1 MSPIQIWR
9 MIWARRFVVLV
20 ALLVCFVAG
29 ALVGKMVPKQY
40 EAKTRVM
47 LDTLQPDPV
56 TGQAISAANGKAY
69 VQAQIEIIRDYR
81 VAAAVVDHFGW
92 DKMPEFIAQYR
103 AQHGN
108 DLSGLRRSLAQMV
121 VDNTTVEQTN
131 LTSNILEIGYRSTSP
146 DSARKIVE
154 ALRMAYIEQA
164 LAFKRE
170 AAAKNSRWFREQTE
184 KLKVQLAAADARK
197 SSFEQKNG
205 IILQDDNVDAESA
218 KLRALTATAPMM
230 PPVVASGPMPI
241 PPSALSAQVAQI
253 ESQIA
258 TAQQTLGPNHP
269 DILALRR
276 QRDAV
281 AAAASREQAAARAAA
296 AASRPGA
303 SGPSVASMIN
313 AQTQKVLAQRGLVGQ
328 AQRLAGEV
336 FVLRDQLAKTAA
348 KAAEFE
354 LQAQS
359 TDVGLQPLGNA
370 VAPEQPI
377 SPFFWLFM
385 VGGLA
390 IGAVIGIAL
399 ALLLELLARRVR
411 GVEDLEAIEGLPVLG
426 VLPPRRQPNRGL
438 LAQLGFRNV
447 SREAPAI

>member
-9 MIWARRFVVLV
+9 MIWARRSVILV
-20 ALLVCFVAG
+20 TLLICLVAG

-47 LDTLQPDPV
+47 LDTLKPDPV
-56 TGQAISAANGKAY
+56 TGQAISGANAKAY
-69 VQAQIEIIRDYR
+69 VQAQTEIIRDFR
-81 VAAAVVDHFGW
+81 VASAVVDHFGW
-92 DKMPEFIAQYR
+92 DKMPQFIAEYR
-103 AQHGN
+103 AQYGN

-121 VDNTTVEQTN
+121 IANTTVEQTS
-131 LTSNILEIGYRSTSP
+131 LTSNILEIGYRSSSP

-154 ALRMAYIEQA
+154 ALRTAFIEQS

-170 AAAKNSRWFREQTE
+170 AAAKNSRWFREQAE
-184 KLKVQLAAADARK
+184 KLKGQLAAADARK
-197 SSFEQKNG
+197 SAFEQKNG

-218 KLRALTATAPMM
+218 KLKALTATAPVL
-230 PPVVASGPMPI
+230 PPAMASGPIAI
-241 PPSALSAQVAQI
+241 PPSALAGQVAQI

-258 TAQQTLGPNHP
+258 SAQQSLGPNHP

-281 AAAASREQAAARAAA
+281 AAAAAREQAAARAAA
-296 AASRPGA
+296 AASRQV
-303 SGPSVASMIN
+303 STGPSVASMIS

-336 FVLRDQLAKTAA
+336 YVLRDQLAKTAA

-359 TDVGLQPLGNA
+359 TDIGLEPIGAA
-370 VAPEQPI
+370 VAPDKPI
-377 SPFFWLFM
+377 APFFWLFLL
-385 VGGLA
+385 GGLVVGA
-390 IGAVIGIAL
+390 LIGVAVAL
-399 ALLLELLARRVR
+399 ALELLVRRVR

-426 VLPPRRQPNRGL
+426 VLPARHRPNRGF
-438 LAQLGFRNV
+438 LAQLGFRNE

>member
-9 MIWARRFVVLV
+9 MIWARRFLILV
-20 ALLVCFVAG
+20 ALLVCLVAG
-29 ALVGKMVPKQY
+29 ALVGKMVPKHY

-47 LDTLQPDPV
+47 LDTLTPDPV
-56 TGQAISAANGKAY
+56 TGQAMSGANAKAY

-81 VAAAVVDHFGW
+81 VAGAVVDHFGW
-92 DKMPEFIAQYR
+92 AKMPEFVATYR
-103 AQHGN
+103 AHSDGQDG
-108 DLSGLRRSLAQMV
+108 GIRRWLADMV
-121 VDNTTVEQTN
+121 IGSTSVTQTS
-131 LTSNILEIGYRSTSP
+131 LTSNILEISYRSTSA
-146 DSARKIVE
+146 DSARKIAD
-154 ALRMAYIEQA
+154 ALRDAYIEQS

-170 AAAKNSRWFREQTE
+170 AAAKNSRWFREQAE
-184 KLKVQLAAADARK
+184 KLKGQLAAADARK
-197 SSFEQKNG
+197 SEFEKKNG

-218 KLRALTATAPMM
+218 KLKAMTASAPIAPAMM
-230 PPVVASGPMPI
+230 PGAVAI
-241 PPSALSAQVAQI
+241 PPSALNAQVAQI

-269 DILALRR
+269 DIVALRR

-281 AAAASREQAAARAAA
+281 AAAAQRDQAAARAAA
-296 AASRPGA
+296 RQVSG
-303 SGPSVASMIN
+303 GPSISSMIN
-313 AQTQKVLAQRGLVGQ
+313 AQTQKVLAQRGLVGE

-336 FVLRDQLAKTAA
+336 FVLRDQLSKTAA

-359 TDVGLQPLGNA
+359 TEIGLEPLGNA

-377 SPFFWLFM
+377 SPYFILFLLGGVA
-385 VGGLA
+385 VGGA
-390 IGAVIGIAL
+390 IGLTL

-426 VLPPRRQPNRGL
+426 VLPPRRRPSQGL
-438 LAQLGFRNV
+438 LARLGFGKQP
-447 SREAPAI
+447 REAAAI